1 MKNQSGKGKCMKS
14 LLQTKIAM
22 LLLGLAM
29 CLSLALGVVFAAP
42 TEQASAEEGTTV
54 TQLTVSG
61 LTEADLPE
69 IGPLSDL
76 SGITLNDGLTVNT
89 AYWFALNMRQKTETF
104 ESGHTYALRLQYSA
118 PEGKTVSLT
127 DPSKVTLAG
136 IDPSQYTVELDA
148 GPSFINFVFDALGD
162 EELSLVNPERMNVPD
177 GFVGEYITTDAIYVK
192 GGKYPYKF
200 SDMHHPE
207 WLKYAVSWMGDHC
220 YQIYFSGYRPTVSA
234 PAESFGFKVT
244 DAEGNTQTFTGT
256 TGATVENPDG
266 IANIV
271 LQYDLPAA
279 GSAKPTTAELKS
291 AITLPEGVAFQ
302 DDDSVWFWKED
313 DLSGGTLT
321 QFERWGT
328 YNLSAEL
335 KTTDGKTFAGLAMLK
350 GTILSTP
357 QYSVT
362 ASFGSKTD
370 TTLTV
375 QFTIKMYG
383 VSVEEQENYKITA
396 ESLKKGKVGVPYS
409 EKIAFGKPT
418 DVAIEDIEIRS
429 NSYDINYSEYDPDG
443 VTLYADGRLEGNHVH
458 NARKFR
464 NNHRGV

>member
-1 MKNQSGKGKCMKS
+1 MKNS
-14 LLQTKIAM
+14 TRKIKTALPALMFIICVAIALM
-22 LLLGLAM
+22 LGNVLA
-29 CLSLALGVVFAAP
+29 SP
-42 TEQASAEEGTTV
+42 TATASAEEGTTV

-89 AYWFALNMRQKTETF
+89 AYWFALNMRQETETF

-136 IDPSQYTVELDA
+136 IDPSKYTVELDA

-207 WLKYAVSWMGDHC
+207 WLKYAVSFMGDHY

-244 DAEGNTQTFTGT
+244 
-256 TGATVENPDG
+256 
-266 IANIV
+266 
-271 LQYDLPAA
+271 
-279 GSAKPTTAELKS
+279 KS
-291 AITLPEGVAFQ
+291 RRRQSSNRQSPCPRA
-302 DDDSVWFWKED
+302 
-313 DLSGGTLT
+313 LS
-321 QFERWGT
+321 
-328 YNLSAEL
+328 L
-335 KTTDGKTFAGLAMLK
+335 KTATPYGSGK
-350 GTILSTP
+350 
-357 QYSVT
+357 
-362 ASFGSKTD
+362 
-370 TTLTV
+370 
-375 QFTIKMYG
+375 
-383 VSVEEQENYKITA
+383 
-396 ESLKKGKVGVPYS
+396 KVIYRAV
-409 EKIAFGKPT
+409 
-418 DVAIEDIEIRS
+418 R
-429 NSYDINYSEYDPDG
+429 
-443 VTLYADGRLEGNHVH
+443 
-458 NARKFR
+458 
-464 NNHRGV
+464 

>member
-1 MKNQSGKGKCMKS
+1 MKNQSGNEKCIKS
-14 LLQTKIAM
+14 FLKTKIAM
-22 LLLGLAM
+22 LLLSLVM
-29 CLSLALGVVFAAP
+29 CLSLALGITLASP
-42 TEQASAEEGTTV
+42 TATASAEEGTTV

-61 LTEADLPE
+61 LTEADLPK
-69 IGPLSDL
+69 IGALSDL

-136 IDPSQYTVELDA
+136 IDPSKYTVELDA
-148 GPSFINFVFDALGD
+148 GPAYINFVFDALGD

-207 WLKYAVSWMGDHC
+207 WLKYAVSFMGDHY

-271 LQYDLPAA
+271 LQCDLPAV
-279 GSAKPTTAELKS
+279 GEEKPTTAELKS
-291 AITLPEGVAFQ
+291 AITLPEDAV
-302 DDDSVWFWKED
+302 
-313 DLSGGTLT
+313 
-321 QFERWGT
+321 
-328 YNLSAEL
+328 
-335 KTTDGKTFAGLAMLK
+335 
-350 GTILSTP
+350 
-357 QYSVT
+357 
-362 ASFGSKTD
+362 
-370 TTLTV
+370 
-375 QFTIKMYG
+375 
-383 VSVEEQENYKITA
+383 
-396 ESLKKGKVGVPYS
+396 
-409 EKIAFGKPT
+409 
-418 DVAIEDIEIRS
+418 
-429 NSYDINYSEYDPDG
+429 
-443 VTLYADGRLEGNHVH
+443 
-458 NARKFR
+458 
-464 NNHRGV
+464 